1 MKRNTILHILFAII
15 VIIELI
21 GRITDNISFEYPVK
35 PLVMVWIAVY
45 FLLNRQKKEFTIPVL
60 LAFFFSW
67 TGDMFLM
74 FADKSDM
81 LFYAGVGGF
90 FFSQL
95 SYIYTFSKYSEE
107 KKPGLIQRKP
117 ALIFIF
123 FAYLAGIYIIL
134 DPCLVRIMKPI
145 ILLYALSLITMSI
158 MALNRRG
165 RVNYRSFILVFTG
178 SLLFI
183 ISDSMIALTKFCF
196 DIPMAGLYIMITYVS
211 AQYLI
216 MRGLILEK

>member
-216 MRGLILEK
+216 MRGLIRQ